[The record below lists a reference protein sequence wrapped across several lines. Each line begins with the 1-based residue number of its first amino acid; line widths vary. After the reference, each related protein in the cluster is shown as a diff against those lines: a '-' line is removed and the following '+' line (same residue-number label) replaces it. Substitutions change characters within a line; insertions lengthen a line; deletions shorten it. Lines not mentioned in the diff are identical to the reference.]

1 MKKLNHIFKI
11 LTAQILTIVIL
22 LAFIE
27 LAGKTYAY
35 FNPGYENLYA
45 IPDRVVGWRLTPNLE
60 YIHTG
65 GHWYENEFRVKVK
78 HNSLGFRD
86 YERSVSKPPG
96 VTRIALLGDSS
107 VSARQVA
114 FKNTSGQTLQKR
126 LNQNS
131 RTKKSKIYEVLNF
144 GIDGIGVGQ
153 SFLTYRQYASAFD
166 PDYVFLFVFEGDI
179 WRTVFPQSAITDKI
193 SSSRRLSIR
202 PVFNIKSTPSESKG
216 SFPSALLKALNFS
229 SFYQLLNNLDKKE
242 TKPQVSS
249 LPTEEE
255 YVDLIN
261 SFKILITEK
270 KIAEIS
276 KKLKPLDLLFF
287 APKQNIFDEFL
298 NLQADKIKGE
308 YGGNRTKVREHE
320 IFLVDLWA
328 KLEFGLSK
336 LKEMV
341 EPELRLRR
349 EFDKLIKAY
358 RPKRP
363 DVLFGGNDN
372 FSNFESVIFVNLKVL
387 ESLNRDIVNAG
398 KKFIVVDA
406 SSHIIKHGRLP
417 ANLLSDI
424 LQKYCKVNDIGYIAL
439 SQTLNDAKI
448 SGIQTLWPKDGH
460 FNENGQRIF
469 GEAMF
474 EWVKES

>member
-1 MKKLNHIFKI
+1 MKKLNYIFKMF
-11 LTAQILTIVIL
+11 TAQILTIVIL

-65 GHWYENEFRVKVK
+65 SHWYENEFRVKVK

-86 YERSVSKPPG
+86 DERSVSKPHG

-114 FKNTSGQTLQKR
+114 FKNTSGQTLEKL

-131 RTKKSKIYEVLNF
+131 RTKRSKIYEVLNF
-144 GIDGIGVGQ
+144 GVDGIGVGQ

-193 SSSRRLSIR
+193 GSSRRLSIR
-202 PVFNIKSTPSESKG
+202 PVFNINAPSESKG
-216 SFPSALLKALNFS
+216 SFPNALLKTLNFS
-229 SFYQLLNNLDKKE
+229 SFYKLLNNLDKKE
-242 TKPQVSS
+242 TKSQVNS

-276 KKLKPLDLLFF
+276 KKLQPLDLLFF

-308 YGGNRTKVREHE
+308 LGGNRTKVRAHE
-320 IFLVDLWA
+320 IFLVDLWG

-336 LKEMV
+336 LKEMA

-363 DVLFGGNDN
+363 DLLFGGNDN

-474 EWVKES
+474 EWIKES

>member
-1 MKKLNHIFKI
+1 MKKLNYIFKI
-11 LTAQILTIVIL
+11 FTAQILTIVIL

-65 GHWYENEFRVKVK
+65 SHWYENEFRVKVK

-86 YERSVSKPPG
+86 DERSVSKPHG

-114 FKNTSGQTLQKR
+114 FKNTSGQTLEKL

-131 RTKKSKIYEVLNF
+131 RTKRSKIYEVLNF
-144 GIDGIGVGQ
+144 GVDGIGVGQ

-193 SSSRRLSIR
+193 GSSRRLSIR
-202 PVFNIKSTPSESKG
+202 PVFNINAPSESKG
-216 SFPSALLKALNFS
+216 SFPNALLKTLNFS
-229 SFYQLLNNLDKKE
+229 SFYKLLNNLDKKE
-242 TKPQVSS
+242 TKSQVNS

-276 KKLKPLDLLFF
+276 KKLQSLDLLFF

-308 YGGNRTKVREHE
+308 LGGNRTKVRAHE
-320 IFLVDLWA
+320 IFLVDLWG

-336 LKEMV
+336 LKEMA

-363 DVLFGGNDN
+363 DLLFGGNDN

-398 KKFIVVDA
+398 KKFIIVDA

-474 EWVKES
+474 EWIKES

>member
-45 IPDRVVGWRLTPNLE
+45 IPDRVVGWRLTPSLE

-86 YERSVSKPPG
+86 SERSVSKPPG

-114 FKNTSGQTLQKR
+114 FKNTSGQTLEKL

-202 PVFNIKSTPSESKG
+202 PVFNINAPSESKG
-216 SFPSALLKALNFS
+216 SFPNALLKML
-229 SFYQLLNNLDKKE
+229 Y
-242 TKPQVSS
+242 
-249 LPTEEE
+249 
-255 YVDLIN
+255 
-261 SFKILITEK
+261 
-270 KIAEIS
+270 
-276 KKLKPLDLLFF
+276 
-287 APKQNIFDEFL
+287 
-298 NLQADKIKGE
+298 
-308 YGGNRTKVREHE
+308 
-320 IFLVDLWA
+320 
-328 KLEFGLSK
+328 
-336 LKEMV
+336 
-341 EPELRLRR
+341 
-349 EFDKLIKAY
+349 
-358 RPKRP
+358 
-363 DVLFGGNDN
+363 
-372 FSNFESVIFVNLKVL
+372 
-387 ESLNRDIVNAG
+387 
-398 KKFIVVDA
+398 
-406 SSHIIKHGRLP
+406 
-417 ANLLSDI
+417 
-424 LQKYCKVNDIGYIAL
+424 
-439 SQTLNDAKI
+439 
-448 SGIQTLWPKDGH
+448 
-460 FNENGQRIF
+460 
-469 GEAMF
+469 
-474 EWVKES
+474 

>member
-1 MKKLNHIFKI
+1 MF
-11 LTAQILTIVIL
+11 TAQILTIVIL

-65 GHWYENEFRVKVK
+65 SHWYENEFRVKVK

-86 YERSVSKPPG
+86 DERSVSKPHG

-114 FKNTSGQTLQKR
+114 FKNTSGQTLEKL

-131 RTKKSKIYEVLNF
+131 RTKRSKIYEVLNF
-144 GIDGIGVGQ
+144 GVDGIGVGQ

-193 SSSRRLSIR
+193 GSSRRLSIR
-202 PVFNIKSTPSESKG
+202 PVFNINAPSESKG
-216 SFPSALLKALNFS
+216 SFPNALLKTLNFS
-229 SFYQLLNNLDKKE
+229 SFYKLLNNLDKKE
-242 TKPQVSS
+242 TKSQVNS

-276 KKLKPLDLLFF
+276 KKLQPLDLLFF

-308 YGGNRTKVREHE
+308 LGGNRTKVRAHE
-320 IFLVDLWA
+320 IFLVDLWG

-336 LKEMV
+336 LKEMA

-363 DVLFGGNDN
+363 DLLFGGNDN

-474 EWVKES
+474 EWIKES

>member
-1 MKKLNHIFKI
+1 MKKLNYIFKMF
-11 LTAQILTIVIL
+11 TAQILTIVIL

-65 GHWYENEFRVKVK
+65 SHWYENEFRVKVK

-86 YERSVSKPPG
+86 HERSVSKPHG

-114 FKNTSGQTLQKR
+114 FKNTSGQTLEKL

-131 RTKKSKIYEVLNF
+131 RTKRSKIYEVLNF
-144 GIDGIGVGQ
+144 GVDGIGVGQ

-193 SSSRRLSIR
+193 GSSRRLSIR
-202 PVFNIKSTPSESKG
+202 PVFNINAPSESKG
-216 SFPSALLKALNFS
+216 SFPNALLKTLNFS
-229 SFYQLLNNLDKKE
+229 SFYKLLNNLDKKE
-242 TKPQVSS
+242 TKSQVNS

-276 KKLKPLDLLFF
+276 KKLQPLDLLFF

-308 YGGNRTKVREHE
+308 LGGNRTKVRAHE
-320 IFLVDLWA
+320 IFLVDLWG

-336 LKEMV
+336 LKEMA

-363 DVLFGGNDN
+363 DLLFGGNDN

-474 EWVKES
+474 EWIKES